1 MSPRPIVIAHRGA
14 SGYRPEHSQAALDL
28 AIKQG
33 AFAIEPDVVV
43 SKDGVLVVRHDAELS
58 LSTDVR
64 SRVEFADRYTSKVVD
79 GRVETGWFVEDFT
92 WAELSTI
99 NCVEPYPQIRL
110 NSATH
115 SGEQP
120 LLRLTDVLKIA
131 QRASNKPTVVIE
143 LKHPSYF
150 AALGFDMAELLGQ
163 VIADAGWK
171 RNDPRLVVESFE
183 KSVLIRLRTSGIAT
197 QHIYLCEHD
206 GSAYDEVQRLGGGLN
221 YRDELSSS
229 GMINVAKE
237 VTGISLDV
245 SILLNRDGSGPALV
259 QRAHDLGLTVYAW
272 TLRAENK
279 FLPRDYAQGFDPKN
293 WGRWQDY
300 FRRILDTGVDGIFAD
315 QPDIALQLI
324 AEREPRP

>member
-14 SGYRPEHSQAALDL
+14 SGYMPEHSQAAYEL

-33 AFAIEPDVVV
+33 AAAIEPDVVV
-43 SKDGVLVVRHDAELS
+43 SKDGVLVVRHDVELS
-58 LSTDVR
+58 HSTDVR
-64 SRVEFADRYTSKVVD
+64 SRIEFADRYTSKVVD
-79 GRVETGWFVEDFT
+79 GQVETGWFVEDFS
-92 WAELSTI
+92 WDELVTL
-99 NCVEPYPQIRL
+99 NCVEPHPQVRTD
-110 NSATH
+110 SAEH
-115 SGEQP
+115 SGQQP
-120 LLRLTDVLKIA
+120 LLRLEDVLRIA
-131 QRASNKPTVVIE
+131 QRASSKPMVVIE

-150 AALGFDMAELLGQ
+150 AALGHNMAELLGR
-163 VIADAGWK
+163 VIADSGWK
-171 RNDPRLVVESFE
+171 RNDARLVVESFE
-183 KSVLIRLRTSGIAT
+183 KSVLIKLRTSGIAN
-197 QHIYLCEHD
+197 QHVYLCEQD
-206 GSAYDEVQRLGGGLN
+206 GSAYDEVLRLGGGLN

-272 TLRAENK
+272 ALRAENK

-300 FRRILDTGVDGIFAD
+300 FGRVLDTGVDGIFVD
-315 QPDIALQLI
+315 QPDIALRLI
-324 AEREPRP
+324 ADRESSQ